1 MVGDSVAVGPKE
13 QNLSWCS
20 SCVSVIGFTPAA
32 RGQLSLRESQKGPMD
47 VFGMEHGGDEGS
59 GVSRGEPGVGEP
71 GEGAIWRQNPQV
83 TMGETMEHSKG
94 PSCLWA
100 I

>member
-1 MVGDSVAVGPKE
+1 
-13 QNLSWCS
+13 
-20 SCVSVIGFTPAA
+20 
-32 RGQLSLRESQKGPMD
+32 MD